1 MTTVYVVFRSNY
13 HDCADKWSTPSHMK
27 AIKNRED
34 AARYAANLIRSGRE
48 DGYVYEDDE
57 AIAPE
62 QIENYLKKSGD
73 DLTFA
78 MYYLD
83 IDNYD
88 DYFEVCVRKLP
99 VK

>member
-1 MTTVYVVFRSNY
+1 MTNVYVVFRSNH
-13 HDCADKWSTPSHMK
+13 HDCADNWYTPSHME
-27 AIKNRED
+27 AFQNRED

-57 AIAPE
+57 VITPD

-73 DLTFA
+73 DLAFA
-78 MYYLD
+78 MYYQD

-88 DYFEVCVRKLP
+88 NYFEVCVRKLS